1 MPDKYTNSEF
11 DITGLPHNV
20 EAEQSVLGAILLDKD
35 CISGEGVDR
44 LRSEYFF
51 LPQHKVIFEV
61 MYTLYTDGKPLDIVT
76 ILEEL
81 RASGKYDA
89 AGGKQYL
96 TQLAQLV
103 PSVKNVKS
111 YAEIVLEKFYVRS
124 LMVAAKDIIADASDP
139 TNEAGYLLDSAEQ
152 KIYDIRAGKDS
163 TGLRSVNNVL
173 VNDTFKRINALND
186 PEKREE
192 YIGIPTGLDKIDRM
206 TAGLNKTDLVIVGA
220 RPGTGKTSIM
230 LNMARNVAVN
240 HNKSVEVF
248 SLEMSCDQLA
258 QRLLSAEASIPSE
271 RFRSG
276 DFKNDEWDRLVKAG
290 NLLGRAPIY
299 LDDTAAITVPEI
311 KSKLRRN
318 KVDVCFIDYL
328 QLMNSTRPT
337 DNRVQEIAVITRNL
351 KIMAKELGIPVVIAS
366 QLNRGSVSSSK
377 DGKGRKPQM
386 SDLRDSGSIEQD
398 ADIIFLLHRPDINAI
413 MDDENGEIDPN
424 IAELIIAKNRHGGT
438 GSIKLYWEGEYTRY
452 SSLAD
457 DEYDG

>member
-1 MPDKYTNSEF
+1 MPDTFRSYDLEMTN
-11 DITGLPHNV
+11 LPYNL

-35 CISGEGVDR
+35 CISSEGVDK
-44 LRSEYFF
+44 LRSEYFY
-51 LPQHKVIFEV
+51 LPQHKLIFEA
-61 MYTLYTDGKPLDIVT
+61 MYSLYTDGRPLDIVT

-81 RASGKYDA
+81 RATGRYDS

-111 YAEIVLEKFYVRS
+111 YADIVLEKFYVRS
-124 LMVAAKDIIADASDP
+124 LMIAAKEIISDASDP
-139 TNEAGYLLDSAEQ
+139 TNEAGFLLDNAEQ

-163 TGLRSVNNVL
+163 SGLRNINNIL

-192 YIGIPTGLDKIDRM
+192 YIGIPTGLEKIDKI
-206 TAGLNKTDLVIVGA
+206 TAGLNKTDLVIIGA

-230 LNMARNVAVN
+230 LNMARNIAVN
-240 HNKSVEVF
+240 HNKSVAVF

-276 DFKNDEWDRLVKAG
+276 DFKGDEWERLVKAG
-290 NLLGRAPIY
+290 NLLGKAPIY

-311 KSKLRRN
+311 KSKLRRK

-328 QLMNSTRPT
+328 QLMSSPKPIE
-337 DNRVQEIAVITRNL
+337 NRVQEITAITRNL
-351 KIMAKELGIPVVIAS
+351 KIMAKELEIPVVIAS
-366 QLNRGSVSSSK
+366 QLNRGPTSK
-377 DGKGRKPQM
+377 DGKSRKPLM

-398 ADIIFLLHRPDINAI
+398 ADEIFLLHRPDPNTVGE
-413 MDDENGEIDPN
+413 DDSGEATDPN
-424 IAELIIAKNRHGGT
+424 IAEFIIAKNRHGST
-438 GSIKLYWEGEYTRY
+438 GSVKLYWEGEYTRY

-457 DEYDG
+457 DEYDR